1 MAHNSLN
8 DLEKSFK
15 ITRGHV
21 VR

>member
-8 DLEKSFK
+8 DLERSFK